1 MNKKKVIALLIILIL
16 SITFIGAFTNYFKF
30 KSERTNF
37 TKKVIFEFDFS
48 TSIGDVEIGPGESV
62 NINPYVKSNAS
73 LPMYVFIRVQM
84 PVVSLGPL
92 YSITP
97 NAEWVLVEEEGSYL
111 TYAYAIDDAMII
123 LGPEESTNAL
133 ANKMTMKRISLS
145 EFAGLDD
152 INVSFIAYTIAVGD
166 HVPTAPNEAWTYLKE
181 LCNL

>member
-1 MNKKKVIALLIILIL
+1 MIISIL
-16 SITFIGAFTNYFKF
+16 SITFICAFTNYFKF
-30 KSERTNF
+30 KSERTNIA
-37 TKKVIFEFDFS
+37 KKVIFEFDFS
-48 TSIGDVEIGPGESV
+48 TSIGDVEIGPGDSI

-97 NAEWVLVEEEGSYL
+97 NAEWILVEEDGSYL
-111 TYAYAIDDAMII
+111 TYAYAIDDEMII

-133 ANKMTMKRISLS
+133 ANKMTMKKISLS

-152 INVSFIAYTIAVGD
+152 INVSFIAYTIAIGD

>member
-1 MNKKKVIALLIILIL
+1 MLKKKVIALLIILIL

-48 TSIGDVEIGPGESV
+48 TSIGDVEIGPGDSI

-84 PVVSLGPL
+84 PVVSLVPL
-92 YSITP
+92 YSIAP
-97 NAEWVLVEEEGSYL
+97 NADWILVEEDGSYL
-111 TYAYAIDDAMII
+111 TAIDDEMII

-133 ANKMTMKRISLS
+133 ANKMTMKKISLS